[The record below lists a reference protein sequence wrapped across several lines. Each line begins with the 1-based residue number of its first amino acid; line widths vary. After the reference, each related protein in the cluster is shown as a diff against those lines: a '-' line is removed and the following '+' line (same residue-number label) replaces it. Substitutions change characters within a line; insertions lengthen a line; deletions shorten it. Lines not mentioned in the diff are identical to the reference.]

1 MLKEFRDFILRGN
14 VVDLAVAVVIGA
26 AFKGVIDALV
36 ANLITPL
43 IAAIGGAPDFSA
55 ITFTI
60 RGSQFGIGNF
70 INTLIS
76 FTIIAAVIFFL
87 IVKPMNIVM
96 ARASR
101 KTAGGA
107 PPAPTK
113 EEVLLT
119 EIRDALLA
127 QNGTSRATAAS
138 TATPPPAADPAR

>member
-1 MLKEFRDFILRGN
+1 VLKEFRDFILRGN

-26 AFKGVIDALV
+26 AFKGVVDALV

-70 INTLIS
+70 INTVIS
-76 FTIIAAVIFFL
+76 FL
-87 IVKPMNIVM
+87 IVKPMNLM
-96 ARASR
+96 MTRASR
-101 KTAGGA
+101 KTATGA
-107 PPAPTK
+107 SPAPTK

-127 QNGTSRATAAS
+127 QNGTTAATAAI
-138 TATPPPAADPAR
+138 TATPTPPTNPAR